1 MRAMGEG
8 KSGLGLVVEV
18 EKSEALG
25 SGVSAALLLGA
36 IVGRVV

>member
-1 MRAMGEG
+1 MEEG

-25 SGVSAALLLGA
+25 SG
-36 IVGRVV
+36 